1 MQRNKLRKNAL
12 RICQSIGNSILMKIR
27 CSLNKVLY
35 VFNMY
40 CVLFKLKNT
49 NEIIELGDKMST
61 LTIKKRNATTDEKI

>member
-1 MQRNKLRKNAL
+1 
-12 RICQSIGNSILMKIR
+12 MKIR